1 MRVPRPRILIA
12 VALASMAALLPLAVS
27 GQAAAVTYRAALVG
41 ANEVPP
47 TASTATGTFTAN
59 LDEAAGTLTWTLSVP
74 ALTNATAAHL
84 HQGAQGANGGVILPL
99 FQAPAGAPAG
109 AITVIGTARAADL
122 AGPLAGNFANFVTA
136 LKAGNIYANAH
147 TSANPGGEIRGVV
160 FTGATPP
167 AAAPVAAAAAVPT
180 QATPAAPKTGNAGQL
195 DGTASAAVTAA
206 LLLLAG
212 GIVVGSRLYGTR
224 RH

>member
-84 HQGAQGANGGVILPL
+84 H
-99 FQAPAGAPAG
+99 
-109 AITVIGTARAADL
+109 
-122 AGPLAGNFANFVTA
+122 
-136 LKAGNIYANAH
+136 
-147 TSANPGGEIRGVV
+147 
-160 FTGATPP
+160 
-167 AAAPVAAAAAVPT
+167 
-180 QATPAAPKTGNAGQL
+180 
-195 DGTASAAVTAA
+195 
-206 LLLLAG
+206 
-212 GIVVGSRLYGTR
+212 
-224 RH
+224 